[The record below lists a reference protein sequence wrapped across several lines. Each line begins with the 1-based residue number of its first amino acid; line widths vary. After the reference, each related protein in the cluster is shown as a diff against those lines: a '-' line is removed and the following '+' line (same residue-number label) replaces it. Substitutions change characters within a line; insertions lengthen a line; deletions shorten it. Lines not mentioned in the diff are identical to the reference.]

1 VAQEPFDSLTR
12 REASQLAQGE
22 RNETA
27 EIKSEIERTR
37 IEMKET
43 LGEIQERLRPD
54 HLIQQAKDTVTEAAT
69 GKVRN
74 IMHSAGETATMVAD
88 QTKYAGRTAADY
100 MRTHPVQMAL
110 LAGGVTWW
118 LLRGRDRSD
127 EWEGAS
133 EGWQD
138 SHRLNTDYGTD
149 YAYGEDRSLREKV
162 GEKVGEYAATARETV
177 GEYAASARQTV
188 GEAAEAARCQ
198 ALKASEKVSSAAYAA
213 SERVSSAA
221 QTASVRAQETWRTA
235 STSVDDWVHEYPLA
249 AGAIAVAVGAAIGLS
264 VPSTEI
270 EDRTLGEKRDQ
281 AIERAKIAARQVKDN
296 VTQKVQNV
304 AESVLDD
311 VTATPTGSTIEPSQ
325 GRV

>member
-1 VAQEPFDSLTR
+1 MAQERNEIS
-12 REASQLAQGE
+12 ASG
-22 RNETA
+22 ETA

-37 IEMKET
+37 VEMSET
-43 LGEIQERLRPD
+43 LGQIQERLRPD

-88 QTKYAGRTAADY
+88 QTKYAGRTAAGY
-100 MRTHPVQMAL
+100 VRTHPVQMAI

-133 EGWQD
+133 EGWSDTGYRSDID
-138 SHRLNTDYGTD
+138 S
-149 YAYGEDRSLREKV
+149 AYGEDRSLREKV
-162 GEKVGEYAATARETV
+162 GEYAATARDTV
-177 GEYAASARQTV
+177 GGYAASARETV
-188 GEAAEAARCQ
+188 SEAAEAARCR
-198 ALKASEKVSSAAYAA
+198 AMKA

-221 QTASVRAQETWRTA
+221 QTASVRAQETWRSA
-235 STSVDDWVHEYPLA
+235 STSVDSWVHEYPLA
-249 AGAIAVAVGAAIGLS
+249 AGAIAVAVGAAVGLS

-270 EDRTLGEKRDQ
+270 EDRALGEKRDQ
-281 AIERAKIAARQVKDN
+281 AIERARIAARQVKDN
-296 VTQKVQNV
+296 VTQKVTDV
-304 AESVLDD
+304 AESVLD
-311 VTATPTGSTIEPSQ
+311 VTGATPTGSKIEPSQ

>member
-1 VAQEPFDSLTR
+1 MAQEPFDSLTR
-12 REASQLAQGE
+12 REASQLAQGGQKE
-22 RNETA
+22 KA

-37 IEMKET
+37 IEMSET

-54 HLIQQAKDTVTEAAT
+54 HLMQQAKATMTDAVTEAAT

-74 IMHSAGETATMVAD
+74 IMQSAGETATMVAD
-88 QTKYAGRTAADY
+88 QTKYAGRTVADY
-100 MRTHPVQMAL
+100 VRTHPVQMAMV
-110 LAGGVTWW
+110 AGGITWW
-118 LLRGRDRSD
+118 LLRGYDRSD

-138 SHRLNTDYGTD
+138 TGHGLDTDYDTD
-149 YAYGEDRSLREKV
+149 YAYRDRSLREKV
-162 GEKVGEYAATARETV
+162 GEYASTARETV
-177 GEYAASARQTV
+177 GGYAASARETV
-188 GEAAEAARCQ
+188 NDAAEAARHR
-198 ALKASEKVSSAAYAA
+198 ALRA

-221 QTASVRAQETWRTA
+221 QTASVRAQETWRSA
-235 STSVDDWVHEYPLA
+235 STSADDWVREYPLA

-264 VPSTEI
+264 VPGTEI
-270 EDRTLGEKRDQ
+270 ENRALGETRDQ
-281 AIERAKIAARQVKDN
+281 AVEKARIAARQVKEN

-311 VTATPTGSTIEPSQ
+311 VTASPTGSTIEPSQ

>member
-1 VAQEPFDSLTR
+1 MAQEPFDSLTR
-12 REASQLAQGE
+12 QTAGQLAQGG

-37 IEMKET
+37 IEMSET

-74 IMHSAGETATMVAD
+74 IMYSAGETATMVAD
-88 QTKYAGRTAADY
+88 QTKYAGRTVADY
-100 MRTHPVQMAL
+100 VRMHPVQMAL
-110 LAGGVTWW
+110 VAGGVTWW
-118 LLRGRDRSD
+118 LLRGRDRS

-138 SHRLNTDYGTD
+138 TGHRFDTDS
-149 YAYGEDRSLREKV
+149 AYGEPRSLREKV
-162 GEKVGEYAATARETV
+162 GEIASTTRETV
-177 GEYAASARQTV
+177 GEYAASARETV
-188 GEAAEAARCQ
+188 SEAADVARGR
-198 ALKASEKVSSAAYAA
+198 AREA
-213 SERVSSAA
+213 SERARLAA
-221 QTASVRAQETWRTA
+221 QSASVRAQDTWQRA

-264 VPSTEI
+264 VPGTEI
-270 EDRTLGEKRDQ
+270 ENRALGEQRDL
-281 AIERAKIAARQVKDN
+281 ALEKARIAANQIKEN

-304 AESVLDD
+304 AESVLD
-311 VTATPTGSTIEPSQ
+311 VTGAASTSSTTEPSE